1 MVMVSDDHNNFV
13 FKDANVM
20 QSFAL
25 KYVLCKTWQSDLM
38 GYLSASFSVWPDGQ
52 IILNLQ
58 Q

>member
-25 KYVLCKTWQSDLM
+25 KYVLCKT
-38 GYLSASFSVWPDGQ
+38 
-52 IILNLQ
+52 
-58 Q
+58 